1 MKKLLSTLL
10 ALSLAL
16 SLGACAVKVDP
27 SEPDEPAKDELRIV
41 FTEEHLTK
49 EVEYKADDGTVL
61 LIEKYDL
68 PQLEVRTSADEVY
81 TPPVSNAAVDVP
93 QEYAAALAFNAEMQ
107 HAADAL
113 DASAQEAL
121 AMAREHYAGLDE
133 EQRAYWANYAEE
145 LIVDDIC
152 QFSGLVSVWGGGY
165 SIYGGAHGWESI
177 RAWSFDLTTGEFL
190 TLDGLDAQPSTDSA
204 LGESLTH
211 TLAMAV
217 LEQIDAQGLSEY
229 YFEDYASY
237 IFDLAANASFYF
249 NDKGMTIVFDPAVIA
264 PYAASAQK
272 FEIPYSRF
280 YNALDSHTQ
289 SLLNVPQDE
298 IIIADY
304 YTTKTLWS
312 WFNMT
317 TPPVDSGAPGITVD
331 GLPLARVTLGD
342 VNTLD
347 ELRALLCEHVSAELA
362 DEWLATGR
370 FAESDGALYA
380 AWADR
385 GSDITILNDELSA
398 TVIGSSGI
406 LTQRITRGDWSDD
419 AQAFV
424 PTDTVDTYE
433 YPFTLVDRLS
443 GYPDKRSNP
452 ED

>member
-165 SIYGGAHGWESI
+165 SNYGGAHGWESI

-204 LGESLTH
+204 LGKTLID
-211 TLAMAV
+211 TLASEIVNRIYEEGLDDYLYDDFYSYVYDLSSNAHFYFSGSGMTVNFDAYV
-217 LEQIDAQGLSEY
+217 LGP
-229 YFEDYASY
+229 YAS
-237 IFDLAANASFYF
+237 
-249 NDKGMTIVFDPAVIA
+249 GPQT
-264 PYAASAQK
+264 
-272 FEIPYSRF
+272 FEIPYSHF

-370 FAESDGALYA
+370 FVESDGALYA

-385 GSDITILNDELSA
+385 GSDITIDTESYLVAWNGDAGEIMQTITRREWNDE
-398 TVIGSSGI
+398 T
-406 LTQRITRGDWSDD
+406 GD
-419 AQAFV
+419 FV
-424 PTDTVDTYE
+424 PVPGSETYYG
-433 YPFTLVDRLS
+433 YPFITMNRHAVFS
-443 GYPDKRSNP
+443 AFPCPY
-452 ED
+452 

>member
-1 MKKLLSTLL
+1 MRKLLSTLL

-16 SLGACAVKVDP
+16 SLGACAVKVEPDK
-27 SEPDEPAKDELRIV
+27 PDEPAKDELRVV

-107 HAADAL
+107 RAADAL

-165 SIYGGAHGWESI
+165 SNYGGAHGWESI

-249 NDKGMTIVFDPAVIA
+249 NDKGMTITFDPAVIA

-370 FAESDGALYA
+370 FVESDGALYA

-385 GSDITILNDELSA
+385 GSDITIDTESYLVAWNGDAGEIMQTITRREWNDE
-398 TVIGSSGI
+398 T
-406 LTQRITRGDWSDD
+406 GD
-419 AQAFV
+419 FV
-424 PTDTVDTYE
+424 PVPGSETYYG
-433 YPFTLVDRLS
+433 YPFTTMNRHAVFS
-443 GYPDKRSNP
+443 AFPCPY
-452 ED
+452 

>member
-121 AMAREHYAGLDE
+121 TMAREHYAGLDE
-133 EQRAYWANYAEE
+133 EQRAYWANYADE
-145 LIVDDIC
+145 LMVDSIC
-152 QFSGLVSVWGGGY
+152 RHYGLVSVWGGGY
-165 SIYGGAHGWESI
+165 SNYGGAHGWESI

-280 YNALDSHTQ
+280 YNALDAHTQ
-289 SLLNVPQDE
+289 SLLDVPQDE

-312 WFNMT
+312 WFYQT
-317 TPPVDSGAPGITVD
+317 TPPIDANAPAVMANGQSFN
-331 GLPLARVTLGD
+331 RVSLGEI
-342 VNTLD
+342 NTLD
-347 ELRALLCEHVSAELA
+347 ALRALLCEHVSAELA

-370 FAESDGALYA
+370 FVESDGALYA

-385 GSDITILNDELSA
+385 GSDITIDTESYLVAWNGDAGEIMQTITRREWNDE
-398 TVIGSSGI
+398 T
-406 LTQRITRGDWSDD
+406 GD
-419 AQAFV
+419 FV
-424 PTDTVDTYE
+424 PVPGSETYYG
-433 YPFTLVDRLS
+433 YPFTTMNRHAVFS
-443 GYPDKRSNP
+443 AFPCPS
-452 ED
+452 